1 MKERKQYTKDQM
13 YAIIREL
20 EASGLTQ
27 EVFLKRRDI
36 SKSTFGYWRKK
47 YLQDHLP
54 KQPPSSRLIPV
65 QIEPETFPLTES
77 NNLEIIYP
85 NGVRIILSGQVDG
98 LPLKK
103 CTLG

>member
-13 YAIIREL
+13 YALIREL
-20 EASGLTQ
+20 ESSGLTQ

-47 YLQDHLP
+47 YLRDQR
-54 KQPPSSRLIPV
+54 QTQSTSSRLIPV
-65 QIEPETFPLTES
+65 QIEPEENPIAES

-85 NGVRIILSGQVDG
+85 NGVRIILSDQLVDI
-98 LPLKK
+98 P
-103 CTLG
+103 

>member
-27 EVFLKRRDI
+27 EVFLKKRDI

-54 KQPPSSRLIPV
+54 KQAPSSRLIPV
-65 QIEPETFPLTES
+65 QIEPETNPLTES
-77 NNLEIIYP
+77 SNLEIIYP
-85 NGVRIILSGQVDG
+85 NGVRIILSGQVDAKQVRK
-98 LPLKK
+98 LIL
-103 CTLG
+103 

>member
-47 YLQDHLP
+47 
-54 KQPPSSRLIPV
+54 
-65 QIEPETFPLTES
+65 
-77 NNLEIIYP
+77 N
-85 NGVRIILSGQVDG
+85 QV
-98 LPLKK
+98 
-103 CTLG
+103 